1 MTLPGFVNIEPS
13 LSISPIYFPI
23 LGIAEE
29 NKALDEVHGRIKEF
43 YEKNKSSSPIQEFIK
58 GDHIKLGNLV
68 QEKRSLHECG
78 LVRNAVSLVIA
89 CLVAS
94 YFSII
99 GLAVTLYFLKSSYDE
114 YRNIQKCYEREKEL
128 VGSTINAD
136 FLKNLG
142 IQ

>member
-1 MTLPGFVNIEPS
+1 MTLPSFVNIEPS
-13 LSISPIYFPI
+13 LSIPPIYIPCI
-23 LGIAEE
+23 GIVEE
-29 NKALDEVHGRIKEF
+29 NKALDEVHGRIKDF

-68 QEKRSLHECG
+68 QEKRSLHERG

-99 GLAVTLYFLKSSYDE
+99 GVAVTLYFLKSSYDE

-128 VGSTINAD
+128 QASVPSD

>member
-1 MTLPGFVNIEPS
+1 MTLPSFVNIEPS
-13 LSISPIYFPI
+13 LSISPIYIPI

-29 NKALDEVHGRIKEF
+29 NKALEEVHGKIKNF
-43 YEKNKSSSPIQEFIK
+43 YETNKNNSSLQEFIK
-58 GDHIKLGNLV
+58 GNHVKLGNLV
-68 QEKRSLHECG
+68 QEKRNLHERG
-78 LVRNAVSLVIA
+78 LVRNAASLVVA

-94 YFSII
+94 YFSIV
-99 GLAVTLYFLKSSYDE
+99 GLAATLYFLKASYDE

-128 VGSTINAD
+128 VGLPINAD